1 MSTSQK
7 SRWRLRSSLFVSNSK
22 ILFFMRG
29 ALIPTFLT
37 QSIMKNTFRCINLVF
52 CHILMLDNNLLKVDG
67 VKYLSFFRPF
77 SVEDMKGVQ
86 A

>member
-1 MSTSQK
+1 
-7 SRWRLRSSLFVSNSK
+7 
-22 ILFFMRG
+22 MRG
-29 ALIPTFLT
+29 ALIPIFFNTIDYEKYISLY
-37 QSIMKNTFRCINLVF
+37 QSSVLSHFDA
-52 CHILMLDNNLLKVDG
+52 DNNLLKVDG